1 MKWAATSNCNV
12 YIYYIIYIWD
22 CFLAAENLVVVFV
35 KLLIANTTYLM
46 CCSWWGSVRV
56 MVLFGG
62 SLLFRDLP
70 LHKDRIVDWPSQSNC
85 GLLGGNRALHTY
97 GWGWSWSSVPRLGI
111 LPVLLFNRPFSDHRC
126 GSPWSPCRL
135 GWCSR
140 VRQMFKSS
148 SFLASHKGAISF
160 RKVIFTSYVFV
171 DLKWGFKSS
180 RPKKYRVIYK
190 STMYTSYSVWSV
202 GYAEP
207 GSPRLSLSSSV
218 GARYLSSISVC
229 IRRMRSS
236 WTLIGNTAPKDP
248 FFLKKTLQS
257 DYVYWSRWLESSL
270 PSQWCE
276 LGVQYIEIPGGQSH
290 TSTCYCSIDGTAWQI
305 YDCKHKSQ
313 DL

>member
-1 MKWAATSNCNV
+1 
-12 YIYYIIYIWD
+12 
-22 CFLAAENLVVVFV
+22 
-35 KLLIANTTYLM
+35 M
-46 CCSWWGSVRV
+46 CCSWWGSVTV

-62 SLLFRDLP
+62 SLLFQDLP

-180 RPKKYRVIYK
+180 RPKKYCVYI
-190 STMYTSYSVWSV
+190 SLLCIQAIVCGVWDM
-202 GYAEP
+202 
-207 GSPRLSLSSSV
+207 LSLGLHDCHSPVPLVPGTRPPS
-218 GARYLSSISVC
+218 
-229 IRRMRSS
+229 RSAFNECV
-236 WTLIGNTAPKDP
+236 L
-248 FFLKKTLQS
+248 
-257 DYVYWSRWLESSL
+257 LE
-270 PSQWCE
+270 P
-276 LGVQYIEIPGGQSH
+276 
-290 TSTCYCSIDGTAWQI
+290 
-305 YDCKHKSQ
+305 
-313 DL
+313 